1 MKRAIPLLLLAF
13 AVALP
18 QAASAQ
24 AYKEAFN
31 AARQAAQAKDYTT
44 AYEQFEAA
52 LEGAVEAEDEQ
63 VEALSRRILAQL
75 DYNLGV
81 ADARNDNHEEALAK
95 FNTGIEHKPDFAMNY
110 VGKAEALKNLDRTD
124 EAIEAYAEAIEA
136 AASDADARG
145 TATTNLLALIASTG
159 DLLGGD
165 SPSRSN
171 AATALEQLT
180 QLEPVLADVPAYHL
194 YVARAHNVL
203 GDHGAARTAADAG
216 LALDPNDRN
225 DAAALNFVKG
235 DSYRLQGNYD
245 AARPAYQAAT
255 YGDYRDQATYYI
267 DTMGQE
273 GQ

>member
-1 MKRAIPLLLLAF
+1 MKRAITLLLLAF
-13 AVALP
+13 AFALP

-52 LEGAVEAEDEQ
+52 LTGAIEAEDAE
-63 VEALSRRILAQL
+63 VETLSRRILAQL
-75 DYNLGV
+75 DYNFGV
-81 ADARNDNHEEALAK
+81 RDASNDKHEEALAK
-95 FNTGIEHKPDFAMNY
+95 FNAGIEHNPEFAMNY

-124 EAIEAYAEAIEA
+124 DAIEAYAAAIEA

-165 SPSRSN
+165 NPSRSN
-171 AATALEQLT
+171 AATALEQL
-180 QLEPVLADVPAYHL
+180 QALGGVLANVPSYHL
-194 YVARAHNVL
+194 YIARAHNVL
-203 GDHGAARTAADAG
+203 GNYGDARTAADAG

-235 DSYRLQGNYD
+235 DSFRLEGNYD
-245 AARPAYQAAT
+245 AARPAYQAAA
-255 YGDYRDQATYYI
+255 YGDYRDQANYYI
-267 DTMGQE
+267 ETMGQE
-273 GQ
+273 G